1 MIATEIYYYFK
12 NALPHKLCDEIIHYG
27 NSLIKEKAVTGFH
40 KINPIRK
47 LTNKEKIIPDKV
59 RKSNVAWIKDPWV
72 YREIRPYIELAN
84 KQADW
89 NFEINGY
96 ETIQFT
102 EYTIGQFYGYHMD
115 SFYEGHRRKL
125 SMTVN
130 LTDGSEYK
138 GGDLYFKSMDR
149 NKLEVTEFTN
159 NEFRSKGTLCVF
171 PSYEVHKVTPV
182 TKGTRYS
189 LVLWSVGDPFK

>member
-1 MIATEIYYYFK
+1 MIAKEIYYYFK

-27 NSLIKEKAVTGFH
+27 NSLIKEKAVTGLD

-47 LTNKEKIIPDKV
+47 LTNKEKIIPEKV
-59 RKSNVAWIKDPWV
+59 RKSNVAWINEPWV
-72 YREIRPYIELAN
+72 YREIRPYLELAN
-84 KQADW
+84 KQANW

-96 ETIQFT
+96 EPIQFT
-102 EYTIGQFYGYHMD
+102 EYKTGQFYGYHMD

-130 LTDGSEYK
+130 LTEGREYG
-138 GGDLYFKSMDR
+138 GGDLYFKSIDR

-159 NEFRSKGTLCVF
+159 KEFRSKGTLCVF
-171 PSYEVHKVTPV
+171 PSYEIHKVTPV